1 VVLGFRCGGTHC
13 KMSESNIYS
22 DASEYIVRSSMS
34 VQVEPTLTPTEAAVV
49 ASVTVRDV
57 NRVID
62 EGILPDEMY
71 VVAGDRTR
79 RFFVD
84 SCVLIAFYFKTAN
97 QLTAEERIKTI
108 ADASTR
114 LPSSLIKESKRRSV
128 SRSKWVVTEDFLTID
143 LAPFVKGVQE
153 QFSRLQQARA
163 LVVEDP
169 EILGGVPVVR
179 NTRIPVYDVAAS
191 ARAGTSTD
199 RLLAAYPGLT
209 AKDVELAILY
219 AEANPQRG
227 RPRRVPSPS
236 PRKVSLVA
244 RRRLP
249 RRKRSA

>member
-1 VVLGFRCGGTHC
+1 
-13 KMSESNIYS
+13 MS
-22 DASEYIVRSSMS
+22 ALA
-34 VQVEPTLTPTEAAVV
+34 QPTLTPAEAAVV

-62 EGILPDEMY
+62 ERILPNELY
-71 VVAGDRTR
+71 VVANDRTR

-114 LPSSLIKESKRRSV
+114 LPSILMKEGSRRNASA
-128 SRSKWVVTEDFLTID
+128 RKWVITEDFLTID
-143 LAPFVKGVQE
+143 LAPFVKSVRE
-153 QFSRLQQARA
+153 QFSKLQEARA

-169 EILGGVPVVR
+169 EILGGVPVIR

-191 ARAGTSTD
+191 VAAGASTN
-199 RLLAAYPGLT
+199 RLVAAYPGLT
-209 AKDVELAILY
+209 ARDVELAALY

-227 RPRRVPSPS
+227 RP
-236 PRKVSLVA
+236 PRTSTAPPRELSLVA
-244 RRRLP
+244 SRHLP
-249 RRKRSA
+249 RRKHGL

>member
-1 VVLGFRCGGTHC
+1 
-13 KMSESNIYS
+13 
-22 DASEYIVRSSMS
+22 MS
-34 VQVEPTLTPTEAAVV
+34 VQERPTLTPTEAAVV
-49 ASVTVRDV
+49 ACVTVRDV

-62 EGILPDEMY
+62 ERILPDELY
-71 VVAGDRTR
+71 VVANDRTR

-97 QLTAEERIKTI
+97 KLTAEERIKTI
-108 ADASTR
+108 ADASTC
-114 LPSSLIKESKRRSV
+114 LPSISIKEGSRRSA

-143 LAPFVKGVQE
+143 LAPFVKSVQE
-153 QFSRLQQARA
+153 QFSKLQQARA

-191 ARAGTSTD
+191 AAAGISTD

-209 AKDVELAILY
+209 ARDVELTALY

-227 RPRRVPSPS
+227 RPRRAPGPS
-236 PRKVSLVA
+236 PRKVSWVA
-244 RRRLP
+244 SRRLP

>member
-1 VVLGFRCGGTHC
+1 
-13 KMSESNIYS
+13 
-22 DASEYIVRSSMS
+22 MS
-34 VQVEPTLTPTEAAVV
+34 VQTQPTLTPTEAAVV

-62 EGILPDEMY
+62 ERILPDELY
-71 VVAGDRTR
+71 VVANDRTR

-114 LPSSLIKESKRRSV
+114 LPSMLRKEDSRRKP

-143 LAPFVKGVQE
+143 LAPFVKSVQE
-153 QFSRLQQARA
+153 QFSKLEEARA
-163 LVVEDP
+163 LVIEDP

-191 ARAGTSTD
+191 ASAGISTD

-209 AKDVELAILY
+209 ARDVELAVLY

-227 RPRRVPSPS
+227 RPRRVPNAS

-244 RRRLP
+244 QRRLP
-249 RRKRSA
+249 RRKRTA